1 MAGGDFY
8 ERGIKMDEVK
18 SVRVRP
24 TIVDV
29 EYACDKIAPDEY
41 LYLRI
46 NSAQRYLNDILQSLG
61 YLSYETVCRILEIKP
76 DPDLIDALEVL
87 RYDPEKELGIYME
100 DDYKFNMWKVTLT
113 YKEKKK

>member
-1 MAGGDFY
+1 
-8 ERGIKMDEVK
+8 MDEVK
-18 SVRVRP
+18 SIRVRP

-29 EYACDKIAPDEY
+29 DYAYDKIAPNEY

-46 NSAQRYLNDILQSLG
+46 NSAQRYLNDMLQSLG
-61 YLSYETVCRILEIKP
+61 YLSYETVCKVLEIKP

-87 RYDPEKELGIYME
+87 RYDPEKELDIYMV
-100 DDYKFNMWKVTLT
+100 DDFKLNAWNVTLT

>member
-1 MAGGDFY
+1 
-8 ERGIKMDEVK
+8 MDEVK
-18 SVRVRP
+18 SIRVRP

-29 EYACDKIAPDEY
+29 DYAYDTIAPNEY

-46 NSAQRYLNDILQSLG
+46 NSAQRYLNDMLQSFG
-61 YLSYETVCRILEIKP
+61 YLSYETVCRVLEIKP

-87 RYDPEKELGIYME
+87 RYDPEKELDIYMV
-100 DDYKFNMWKVTLT
+100 DDFKLNRWNITLI